1 MEDIDQEDFL
11 GQPMVN
17 LATQQDWGRLDVFV
31 LPGFRER
38 TFPGRKGR
46 LRTALPVDE
55 DAAEFDSD
63 LGQAHVDVAARYA
76 HFFGDWDVGASYFY
90 GTGREPRLVP
100 NATGSRLEPRYDLI
114 HQGGLD
120 LQYTQDAWLWKLEA
134 IVREGQGDVF
144 AAAVGGFEYTLF
156 QVFESTTDLG
166 LLAEV
171 LYDGRDQGEAPT
183 TTADNDVFVGA
194 RLALNDIQDTSA
206 LLGVVVD
213 VEDGSTALFVEAERR
228 LGDSW
233 KLELEGRMFLSVD
246 DSDPLSAIEDDD
258 LVTLRLSYFF

>member
-1 MEDIDQEDFL
+1 MI
-11 GQPMVN
+11 N

-46 LRTALPVDE
+46 LRAPLPVDT
-55 DAAEFDSD
+55 DAAEYESG
-63 LGQAHVDVAARYA
+63 LEQANVDVAARYA
-76 HFFGDWDVGASYFY
+76 HFFGDWDVGAYYFY

-100 NATGSRLEPRYDLI
+100 NAAGSRLEPRYDLI
-114 HQGGLD
+114 HQVGLD
-120 LQYTQDAWLWKLEA
+120 VQYTQDAWLWKLEA
-134 IVREGQGDVF
+134 IAREGQGDVF

-228 LGDSW
+228 IGDSW
-233 KLELEGRMFLSVD
+233 KIEVEGRIFFGVGNSN
-246 DSDPLSAIEDDD
+246 PLSAIEDDD
-258 LVTLRLSYFF
+258 FAVLRLSYFF